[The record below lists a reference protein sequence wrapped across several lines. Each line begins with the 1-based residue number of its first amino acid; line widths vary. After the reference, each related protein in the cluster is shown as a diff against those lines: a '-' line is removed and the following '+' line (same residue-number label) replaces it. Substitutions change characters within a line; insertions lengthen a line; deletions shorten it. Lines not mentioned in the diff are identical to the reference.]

1 MINKLIGLVKK
12 QNELNFNKKGYKIT
26 MIDVRVDDFRQ
37 TYTLTFRSNDF
48 MESTLQCDNVTQLNK
63 LLKDFGFENI
73 LEVK

>member
-12 QNELNFNKKGYKIT
+12 QNEVNFNEKGYKIT

-48 MESTLQCDNVTQLNK
+48 IESTFQCDNVTQLNK